1 MKWFSGKIEKKEK
14 VSITI
19 AFRIP
24 SNNIKFTLGS
34 LRRSIG
40 HIYPF
45 KGKPINPLTHMNPFH
60 ATCLFLVFCFQEV

>member
-14 VSITI
+14 VSMTI

-34 LRRSIG
+34 L
-40 HIYPF
+40 
-45 KGKPINPLTHMNPFH
+45 KGQLVTLTHLKENPLIH
-60 ATCLFLVFCFQEV
+60 